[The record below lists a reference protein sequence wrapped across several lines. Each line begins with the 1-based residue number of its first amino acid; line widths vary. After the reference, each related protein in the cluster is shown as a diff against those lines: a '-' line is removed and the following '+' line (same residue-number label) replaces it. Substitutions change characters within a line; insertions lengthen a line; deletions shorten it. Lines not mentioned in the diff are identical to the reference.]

1 MTHAV
6 VLSLRA
12 GTYSKGVCEDDE
24 GASGYCTKKTR
35 TETDGLSYTGND
47 AESCQD
53 LIERE
58 GESVDHQMLFDNCCL
73 CGRAATSA
81 TSCSFCQ
88 AGKYNDQSTGTS
100 SCASCASQSFHTC
113 TKAADC
119 EYEGCVHPERPA
131 RASADTTRCF
141 TSSDYEIKGSNHDKD
156 GNLLVAWRCYA
167 TPKDDPGDLWLCPA
181 KDKVCLLLLPPVL
194 STLI

>member
-1 MTHAV
+1 MVFPRWLVVAV
-6 VLSLRA
+6 QLVGQCA
-12 GTYSKGVCEDDE
+12 GQYADVQDGC
-24 GASGYCTKKTR
+24 GQFIASGQY
-35 TETDGLSYTGND
+35 
-47 AESCQD
+47 SCAQSFCSSCAMAANQCD
-53 LIERE
+53 L
-58 GESVDHQMLFDNCCL
+58 
-73 CGRAATSA
+73 T
-81 TSCSFCQ
+81 CSFCQ